1 MHSSSLTIDRMGST
15 NHPCEQMV
23 FKRKVYL
30 SSFWMITT
38 LGNRSWQC
46 EFNSNWM
53 WIEGIEL
60 IRNGDAIIIKGAK
73 GFVECNLHCILFS
86 LKCIDIYEI
95 NKYFWILCSFTHEII
110 IFEFF
115 QYVVKVL
122 LHTQYTF
129 WIEFS

>member
-1 MHSSSLTIDRMGST
+1 MWT
-15 NHPCEQMV
+15 NGVQEKGV
-23 FKRKVYL
+23 FVKFLNDNNPRE
-30 SSFWMITT
+30 SIMA
-38 LGNRSWQC
+38 
-46 EFNSNWM
+46 M

-60 IRNGDAIIIKGAK
+60 IRSGDAIIIKGAK

-86 LKCIDIYEI
+86 LKCIEIHEI

-110 IFEFF
+110 VFESF

-129 WIEFS
+129 WIVFS